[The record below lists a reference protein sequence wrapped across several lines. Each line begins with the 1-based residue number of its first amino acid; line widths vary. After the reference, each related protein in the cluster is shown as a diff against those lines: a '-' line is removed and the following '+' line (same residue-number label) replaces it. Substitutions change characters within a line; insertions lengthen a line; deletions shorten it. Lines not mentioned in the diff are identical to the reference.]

1 LYTHYAWVKGVVR
14 LRRISEER
22 TRKEMIDPQLEK
34 AGRYLRDHANVK
46 IEIPACPDALFG
58 VDGYE
63 AEPWNGVSDYRLCR
77 VLCGVQ
83 ADGGG
88 GESPRQALPGQ
99 VGRRCFRHFWLNLLK
114 LHKEL
119 SICRCT

>member
-1 LYTHYAWVKGVVR
+1 LLYTRYAWVKGVVR

-63 AEPWNGVSDYRLCR
+63 TEPWNGVSDYRLSR
-77 VLCGVQ
+77 VLCGVR
-83 ADGGG
+83 ADSGGR
-88 GESPRQALPGQ
+88 ELPRQVLQGQ
-99 VGRRCFRHFWLNLLK
+99 VGRGVFRRC
-114 LHKEL
+114 
-119 SICRCT
+119 